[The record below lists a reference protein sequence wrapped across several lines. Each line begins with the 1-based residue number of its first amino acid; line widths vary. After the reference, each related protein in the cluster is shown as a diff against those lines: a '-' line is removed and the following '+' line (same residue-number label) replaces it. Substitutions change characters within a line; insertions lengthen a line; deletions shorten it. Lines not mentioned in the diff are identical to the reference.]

1 MNLFSQVIRECL
13 NSSSNHADVIF
24 SHDDLYDSGIEA
36 VVDKAWSWRRP
47 RGNENNVRY
56 YVIQKIDKIDIA
68 TNSSFDSTHRKTRFA
83 VIENQSLKNYL
94 LWNLKAVICKYH
106 KKSFIAQTW
115 ITLLW
120 CLEKI
125 SYFLYLITVQLF
137 DVLFSPF

>member
-47 RGNENNVRY
+47 RGKWEQCQ
-56 YVIQKIDKIDIA
+56 ILCDQKIDKIDIA
-68 TNSSFDSTHRKTRFA
+68 TNCSFDSTHRKTRFA